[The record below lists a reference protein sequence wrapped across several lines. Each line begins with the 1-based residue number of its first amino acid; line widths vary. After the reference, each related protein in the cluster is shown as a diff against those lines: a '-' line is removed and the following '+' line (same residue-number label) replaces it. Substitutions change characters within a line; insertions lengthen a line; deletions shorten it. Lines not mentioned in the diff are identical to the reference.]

1 MRPVQTQAEQPAARG
16 LLPLVEQLALCGASV
31 EDIEAEVNPLVPDEE
46 RRSAL
51 WLYAWHC
58 VESAAPAS

>member
-1 MRPVQTQAEQPAARG
+1 MPPMQTQAERPAARG
-16 LLPLVEQLALCGASV
+16 LLPLVEQLALRGASV
-31 EDIEAEVNPLVPDEE
+31 EDIEAEINPLVADEE

-58 VESAAPAS
+58 VESGAPAS